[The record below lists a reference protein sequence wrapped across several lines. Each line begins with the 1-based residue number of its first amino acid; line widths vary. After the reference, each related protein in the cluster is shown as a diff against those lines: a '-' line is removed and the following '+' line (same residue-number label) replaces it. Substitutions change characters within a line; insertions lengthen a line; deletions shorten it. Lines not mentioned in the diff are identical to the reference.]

1 MRMLNNCIV
10 DIFATFRRE
19 NGLSLR
25 EAEELVGLSSGY
37 LCKIESR
44 RMEPTPTF
52 CMGVSEAIRKHFE
65 KISQQNQGFAGAVR
79 KHPIDE

>member
-25 EAEELVGLSSGY
+25 EAEKLIGITNGY
-37 LCKIESR
+37 LSRVESR
-44 RMEPTPTF
+44 RIEPSPTF
-52 CMGVSEAIRKHFE
+52 CFRVTEVVSKHFE
-65 KISQQNQGFAGAVR
+65 KISQQNQGFAGGAS
-79 KHPIDE
+79 KHPVDE